1 MERKKQGN
9 KQEKGK
15 NNERMK
21 EKQKEL
27 RNKMLQSSCN
37 QSNLTFCFYLLLC
50 CFKRAM
56 VYVSSL
62 LNTTKYCRLQ
72 SRMQHSKHTQ
82 TCLGVC

>member
-1 MERKKQGN
+1 VEREQIRRKMGRKKQGN

-27 RNKMLQSSCN
+27 RNKMLQSCDN
-37 QSNLTFCFYLLLC
+37 QGNLTICFYLLLC

-62 LNTTKYCRLQ
+62 SNTTEVL
-72 SRMQHSKHTQ
+72 
-82 TCLGVC
+82 